1 VHLVG
6 DDHRLVQRLRAGDES
21 AYVSLQDSYNARL
34 IALAMARGCS
44 RAVAEEVVQETWT
57 AVARGVHGFQGRSS
71 LKSWIFRIHVNAT
84 HAQVK
89 RERRLVAVE
98 TTESF
103 ATAATPYDRV
113 LWNELLSLIRGA
125 IESLPPSQRRVIVLR
140 DVQGWSAEETCE
152 HLDLSEANQRV
163 LLHRARTH
171 VRAALD
177 VYLDGDGL
185 PVAA

>member
-1 VHLVG
+1 VNER
-6 DDHRLVQRLRAGDES
+6 RLVEALRAGDED
-21 AYVSLQDSYNARL
+21 AYVSLHGAYSARL
-34 IALAMARGCS
+34 VSLAMARGCS
-44 RAVAEEVVQETWT
+44 RAVAEEVVQETWA
-57 AVARGVHGFQGRSS
+57 AVARGVHGFEGRSS

-89 RERRLVAVE
+89 RDRRLVAVE
-98 TTESF
+98 TVEPF
-103 ATAATPYDRV
+103 ATAATPHDRV
-113 LWNELLSLIRGA
+113 VWSELLSLVRGA
-125 IESLPPSQRRVIVLR
+125 IESLPPAQRRVIVLR

-152 HLDLSEANQRV
+152 HLAIGEANQRV

-177 VYLDGDGL
+177 AYLDGDAL